1 MAHETAV
8 HRWDVESASTS
19 PVPIAAAL
27 AADGIDELLGIFVPR
42 FVERSPAPVDL
53 GGSLAIECSDTAGAW
68 SVRLA
73 GRSWEVVRQQAEGDA
88 GVCGNASDLLL
99 FLYNRLPVDRV
110 EVSGDK
116 AVVRRWTAGV
126 HW

>member
-1 MAHETAV
+1 M
-8 HRWDVESASTS
+8 
-19 PVPIAAAL
+19 
-27 AADGIDELLGIFVPR
+27 G
-42 FVERSPAPVDL
+42 
-53 GGSLAIECSDTAGAW
+53 
-68 SVRLA
+68 LA
-73 GRSWEVVRQQAEGDA
+73 GRKWELVRRQAEGDA
-88 GVCGNASDLLL
+88 GVRGNASDLLL